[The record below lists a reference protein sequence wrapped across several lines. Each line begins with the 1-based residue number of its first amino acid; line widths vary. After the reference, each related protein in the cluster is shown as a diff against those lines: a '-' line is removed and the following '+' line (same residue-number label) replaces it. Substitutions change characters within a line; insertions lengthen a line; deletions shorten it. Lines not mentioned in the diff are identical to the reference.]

1 MSDDRLATTL
11 VIFGASG
18 DLTRRKLGPAL
29 FALHA
34 AGRLPATTRIVGFA
48 RTEWDDDAFRH
59 HIRSGIDE
67 FDGGCDEATWATFA
81 SRLSYLTGDL
91 TADADFTRLHEL
103 LARVEQ
109 GAANRLY
116 YLAVAPRFF
125 GDTITRLGRVGM
137 AGPDDPTTGRRHI
150 VIEKPFGHD
159 GASAAALDALVH
171 SVFAESQ
178 VFRIDHYL
186 GKETAQ
192 NILYF
197 RFANTIFDPLLNRN
211 YVDSVQIS
219 VNESVDV
226 GHRGGYYDGAG
237 VWRDMFQNHLMQ
249 LLTLIAMEAPAPYN
263 ATQLRNE
270 KVKVLASVQPIAL
283 GDTVAAQYDGYDK
296 ADGVAAGSRTPTYG
310 ALKLF
315 VDNWRWAD
323 VPFYL
328 RSGKALATKQS
339 EITIEFKQP
348 PYQLF
353 GAFQTPTPNVLSIC
367 IQPDEGVHL
376 SFDAKVPGQAR
387 DVDSVQLEFHYRTS
401 FPGIEIQGA
410 YERLLEDAMAGDQ
423 SLFARSDEI
432 AAAWRLIDPVIAA
445 WQSSDAPALDHYIP
459 GSTGPAAADAL
470 LERDGRVWRMGCAHA
485 D

>member
-1 MSDDRLATTL
+1 
-11 VIFGASG
+11 
-18 DLTRRKLGPAL
+18 
-29 FALHA
+29 
-34 AGRLPATTRIVGFA
+34 
-48 RTEWDDDAFRH
+48 
-59 HIRSGIDE
+59 
-67 FDGGCDEATWATFA
+67 
-81 SRLSYLTGDL
+81 
-91 TADADFTRLHEL
+91 
-103 LARVEQ
+103 
-109 GAANRLY
+109 
-116 YLAVAPRFF
+116 
-125 GDTITRLGRVGM
+125 
-137 AGPDDPTTGRRHI
+137 
-150 VIEKPFGHD
+150 
-159 GASAAALDALVH
+159 
-171 SVFAESQ
+171 
-178 VFRIDHYL
+178 
-186 GKETAQ
+186 
-192 NILYF
+192 
-197 RFANTIFDPLLNRN
+197 
-211 YVDSVQIS
+211 
-219 VNESVDV
+219 VNEDVDV
-226 GHRGGYYDGAG
+226 GHRAGYYDGAG

-249 LLTLIAMEAPAPYN
+249 LLTLVAMEAPVPYD

-283 GDTVAAQYDGYDK
+283 DDTVAAQYQGYDQ
-296 ADGVAAGSRTPTYG
+296 AEGVATGSRTATYA

-328 RSGKALATKQS
+328 RSGKALAAKQS

-401 FPGIEIQGA
+401 FPGIEIGSA

-432 AAAWRLIDPVIAA
+432 AAAWRLMDPVIAV
-445 WQSSDAPALDHYIP
+445 WESPDAPPLDHYP
-459 GSTGPAAADAL
+459 RGSEGPPAAAAL
-470 LERDGRVWRMGCAHA
+470 LGRDGRAWRMGCAHH